1 LIHFDILFYRQY
13 KDLKCVFITPKSSL
27 HSKKILLY
35 ITDMAK
41 LPKELTKVTPLSRLL
56 AGALFVFLPLIA
68 FAFGMRYQQYLNSE
82 ISYRNQQALSNPV
95 AMNAVMP
102 SPKPAFETKETPAD
116 WKSYKTPKGDVMF
129 KYPPTLV
136 VQTIKQA
143 SPDAD
148 LVIGLYD
155 KAAKVQQMTAD
166 KEGNE
171 VAIVYVNKKD
181 LKMDEKKMS
190 MMNEMKVY
198 STEDMTSIMSGSTT
212 ATFMFKKE
220 GKMYMNEMLSS
231 VTIGGKSPMMME
243 QKPTGEASK
252 SAK

>member
-1 LIHFDILFYRQY
+1 
-13 KDLKCVFITPKSSL
+13 
-27 HSKKILLY
+27 
-35 ITDMAK
+35 MAK
-41 LPKELTKVTPLSRLL
+41 LPKELTKVTPLSKLL

-68 FAFGMRYQQYLNSE
+68 FAFGMRYQQYLTSE
-82 ISYRNQQALSNPV
+82 ISYRNQQALTNSV

-102 SPKPAFETKETPAD
+102 SPKPAFESKEAPAD

-143 SPDAD
+143 SPEAD
-148 LVIGLYD
+148 SVIGLYD

-171 VAIVYVNKKD
+171 VAVVYINKKD
-181 LKMDEKKMS
+181 LELSEKDMS
-190 MMNEMKVY
+190 EMNGMKVY
-198 STEDMTSIMSGSTT
+198 STKDMTSIMSGATT
-212 ATFMFKKE
+212 AAFVFKTE

-231 VTIGGKSPMMME
+231 VTIAGKSAMMME
-243 QKPTGEASK
+243 NKPTGEASN